1 MKRILLAV
9 VIFILAGAMYAQQA
23 GTEPLPNSSQ
33 TRQNAQQVSSQ
44 AKSNS
49 SQFASGLAEL
59 TARNVSNR
67 DLENFNRLRTEID
80 QLETRINT
88 EQNRVRANL
97 ERGQIITNASLDRI
111 DSLIKQHQ
119 EKIAEL
125 DAFISGS

>member
-9 VIFILAGAMYAQQA
+9 VIFLLVGAMYAQQA